1 VIWIKYFGAMIL
13 ATSLTACA
21 QPVETIS
28 NEPVANIFASEPVI
42 YQIGLAACKGDAD
55 EAKRLFNASKVNINT
70 KFPLNRGGIKE
81 VTVLYWVTGCNN
93 VDGVRA
99 LLELGA
105 DPNMKLGDD
114 FSSTWHASGFGGR
127 KELLPLMIK
136 HGGNL
141 NQEDDNGINLLM
153 RAYETG
159 SMDNFNYLLEQGVDI
174 NYVTSDNIT
183 IIEYVNWNNS
193 IILQLLQHGANVHL
207 DRVVRNI
214 ASNCN
219 EWIRDYPEG
228 ENGKNCVAIRKILIG
243 KGLTWP
249 DTFTPIL

>member
-1 VIWIKYFGAMIL
+1 MNWINFFAAISI

-21 QPVETIS
+21 RPVETIS
-28 NEPVANIFASEPVI
+28 NEPVANIFASEPVL
-42 YQIGLAACKGDAD
+42 YQIGLAACKGDAE

-114 FSSTWHASGFGGR
+114 FSSTWHAAGFGGE
-127 KELLPLMIK
+127 KELLPLMIE

-141 NQEDDNGINLLM
+141 NQEDDSGTNLLM
-153 RAYETG
+153 RAYETD
-159 SMDNFNYLLEQGVDI
+159 SMDNFNYLLAQGADV
-174 NYVTSDNIT
+174 NYVTSNNIT
-183 IIEYVNWNNS
+183 MIEYANDFPT
-193 IILQLLQHGANVHL
+193 ILQLLQHGANVHL
-207 DRVVRNI
+207 DRVVKFNAI
-214 ASNCN
+214 DCNAWIVDHPDGDNATNCKAIKKKLI
-219 EWIRDYPEG
+219 EKGVSWPE
-228 ENGKNCVAIRKILIG
+228 ELPAVL
-243 KGLTWP
+243 
-249 DTFTPIL
+249 

>member
-1 VIWIKYFGAMIL
+1 MTA
-13 ATSLTACA
+13 SLTACA

-28 NEPVANIFASEPVI
+28 NEPVANIFASEPVL
-42 YQIGLAACKGDAD
+42 YQIGLAACKGDAE

-99 LLELGA
+99 LLQLGA

-114 FSSTWHASGFGGR
+114 FSSTWHASGFGGH
-127 KELLPLMIK
+127 KELLPLMIE

-159 SMDNFNYLLEQGVDI
+159 SMDNFNYLLEKGADV
-174 NYVTSDNIT
+174 NYVTSIGVT
-183 IIEYVNWNNS
+183 AIEYVNWDHPV
-193 IILQLLQHGANVHL
+193 ILQLLQHGANVHL
-207 DRVVRNI
+207 DKVINQV
-214 ASNCN
+214 AENCN
-219 EWIRDYPEG
+219 EWIRDSPES
-228 ENGKNCVAIRKILIG
+228 ENGKNCVAIKKILID
-243 KGLTWP
+243 KGLPWP
-249 DTFTPIL
+249 DTFPVVL

>member
-1 VIWIKYFGAMIL
+1 MTA
-13 ATSLTACA
+13 SLTACA

-28 NEPVANIFASEPVI
+28 NEPVANIFASEPVL
-42 YQIGLAACKGDAD
+42 YQIGLAACKGDAE

-114 FSSTWHASGFGGR
+114 FSSTWHASGFGGHN
-127 KELLPLMIK
+127 ELLPLMIE

-141 NQEDDNGINLLM
+141 NQEDDNGISLLM

-159 SMDNFNYLLEQGVDI
+159 SMDNFNYLLEKGADV
-174 NYVTSDNIT
+174 NYVTSIGVT
-183 IIEYVNWNNS
+183 AIEYANDFPT
-193 IILQLLQHGANVHL
+193 ILILLQHGANVHL
-207 DRVVRNI
+207 DNLVRNQ

-219 EWIRDYPEG
+219 GWIVDHPAG
-228 ENGKNCVAIRKILIG
+228 DNAIKCREIKKIVMD

-249 DTFTPIL
+249 EDE